1 MTGGGAGGARGS
13 EAHQWGLVSSS
24 GADPRAAD
32 PFASSPRPVR
42 ARDVMLARGWSASH
56 QVDQV
61 TSWSASWS
69 IRGNLL
75 VASQG
80 RSVSASP
87 WASAS
92 PVPAAVRRYGTSSLS
107 KRMTPYPVLPYL
119 PVSASVDSERRARL
133 GARCDGSRAPGRGR
147 PSEAAT
153 YEPGNGPRPRW
164 RASAGLGAPCALH
177 RSRIGCCRQF
187 TLGPRR
193 TMPCVEFTHFW

>member
-133 GARCDGSRAPGRGR
+133 GR
-147 PSEAAT
+147 AAT
-153 YEPGNGPRPRW
+153 GLGLLVEGDRARRRRTSLETDLDRGGGLQ
-164 RASAGLGAPCALH
+164 RASARLARCIVLA
-177 RSRIGCCRQF
+177 
-187 TLGPRR
+187 
-193 TMPCVEFTHFW
+193 